1 MDYLRGFGGIGVVEG
16 VLYQALLTAIEV
28 LDPLLTDHDFLLGGQ
43 EEGRGG
49 EGERGR
55 GRGRKR
61 TVRKEREINS
71 FS

>member
-49 EGERGR
+49 EGEREGR
-55 GRGRKR
+55 RRKR